1 MARAPFR
8 KDTPYYTD
16 LEEYRAT
23 WEDLAY
29 LRREDGILEV
39 RFHWDDGPWRWNEAV
54 HGALVPLLSDISHD
68 PRNECLIVTGTGD
81 SFLDRFDPDSVPGAR
96 FPLPGYEVT
105 YDWWWTVQ
113 TRLPGALIDV
123 PVPVVAA
130 INGPVSIHPE
140 IVLLSD
146 IVIAASTTTF
156 ADRHLADVGLV
167 PSDGTNVLFREL
179 LGHQRAKLALYSGQT
194 IGAEEALALGLVSEV
209 VEPQLVVER
218 AWDVARHTIMPIPRI
233 HRRMTREILVQPFRE
248 LYAKEIRSS
257 LAHEGWA
264 ATVAPRPAPARDDP
278 IDA

>member
-8 KDTPYYTD
+8 KDTPYYTELD
-16 LEEYRAT
+16 EYRAT
-23 WEDLAY
+23 WEDLAH

-54 HGALVPLLSDISHD
+54 HGALLPLLSDISHD
-68 PRNECLIVTGTGD
+68 PRNECLILTGTGD
-81 SFLDRFDPDSVPGAR
+81 SFLDRFDPDSVAGTR

-113 TRLPGALIDV
+113 TRLPRALIDV

-179 LGHQRAKLALYSGQT
+179 LGHQRAKLALYTGQA
-194 IGAEEALALGLVSEV
+194 IGAEEALALGMVGEV
-209 VEPQLVVER
+209 VEPERVLDR
-218 AWDVARHTIMPIPRI
+218 AWDVARNTVMPIPRI
-233 HRRMTREILVQPFRE
+233 HRRVTREILVQPFRE
-248 LYAKEIRSS
+248 LYAKEIGSS

-264 ATVAPRPAPARDDP
+264 ATITPRSPPTTSGQR
-278 IDA
+278 

>member
-8 KDTPYYTD
+8 KDTPYYTELQD
-16 LEEYRAT
+16 YQET
-23 WEDLAY
+23 WAELAH

-81 SFLDRFDPDSVPGAR
+81 AFLDRFDPDSIPGQR

-140 IVLLSD
+140 VVLLSD
-146 IVIAASTTTF
+146 IVIASSTTTF

-179 LGHQRAKLALYSGQT
+179 LGHQRAKLALYSGRPM
-194 IGAEEALALGLVSEV
+194 GAEEALALGVVSEV
-209 VEPQLVVER
+209 VEPERVLER
-218 AWDVARHTIMPIPRI
+218 AWDVARTTIMPIPRI
-233 HRRMTREILVQPFRE
+233 HRRITREILMQPFRE
-248 LYAKEIRSS
+248 LYAKEIRAS

-264 ATVAPRPAPARDDP
+264 ATVTPRAVPDGQGPAGG
-278 IDA
+278 